1 MMLILFVAL
10 FIGVWAADSIQKD
23 LSSLKS
29 DVQRAAADLIVG
41 STINIQDDLW
51 DISARLGKSTQ
62 TLKQYSTIPDTEA
75 ALVCTDFT
83 SLDLVPL
90 VVALQSYA
98 PRGTPFCF
106 SVSAVKVAFEYYGGE
121 FIARLKDKFI
131 CQEAVEVAR
140 EVMLILDDAV
150 QLVCDH

>member
-1 MMLILFVAL
+1 MRFLASTAIMMLILFVAL

-62 TLKQYSTIPDTEA
+62 TLK
-75 ALVCTDFT
+75 
-83 SLDLVPL
+83 
-90 VVALQSYA
+90 
-98 PRGTPFCF
+98 
-106 SVSAVKVAFEYYGGE
+106 VKLNR
-121 FIARLKDKFI
+121 RLTFNFD
-131 CQEAVEVAR
+131 
-140 EVMLILDDAV
+140 
-150 QLVCDH
+150 